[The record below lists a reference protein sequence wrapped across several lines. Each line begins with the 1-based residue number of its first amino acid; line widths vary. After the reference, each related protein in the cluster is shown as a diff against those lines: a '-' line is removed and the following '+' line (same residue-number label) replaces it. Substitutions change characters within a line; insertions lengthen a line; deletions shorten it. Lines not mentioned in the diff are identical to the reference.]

1 MNECIFINM
10 NIALTLVWTTKGEQT
25 PTNKMIQFVEIE
37 RLKTMAINLGQM
49 NLDFVILELF
59 MV

>member
-1 MNECIFINM
+1 M

-49 NLDFVILELF
+49 NLDFIILELF

>member
-1 MNECIFINM
+1 MHIHKHEYCTHFGM
-10 NIALTLVWTTKGEQT
+10 DHQGEQT

-37 RLKTMAINLGQM
+37 RLKTLAINLGQM